1 MSKSKSS
8 SQLLPLHS
16 RRANRTLKPLKQKQ
30 KQDASAATS
39 TDWLLRAGAA
49 LASEARESKGQSWL
63 ASRDSATSL
72 TGYGD
77 DESRLRED
85 SAFADDECSPV
96 STRHSRA
103 PSFSSRKHSRRGS
116 RALSRAELRSA
127 AGTRTPGRVAE
138 DEEKAFD
145 DEFAKGPDFVDAE
158 VGDDVEQGDEEQ
170 PMDDAQF
177 EDEIRR
183 QLHEDAEMDRLTRQ
197 AGALSFGGWLDHLID
212 WSLFSGIENDTES
225 TAAAG
230 RPVRGENEKPTS
242 PLQLKSQDTLSST
255 GLDQHSGTTA
265 PEGETITS
273 TGVPREKRKPVSF
286 GGKDDENEDDDD
298 CDDCDD
304 DEDISQRNKE
314 EDKSSGAAK
323 REEEGQEGGDLDMA
337 WLMSVATKVLF

>member
-8 SQLLPLHS
+8 SQLLPPHS
-16 RRANRTLKPLKQKQ
+16 RRANRALKPPRQ
-30 KQDASAATS
+30 KQDGLAATS
-39 TDWLLRAGAA
+39 TDWLMRAGAA

-72 TGYGD
+72 AGYED
-77 DESRLRED
+77 DGSRHRDEG
-85 SAFADDECSPV
+85 AFADDEYSPV
-96 STRHSRA
+96 STRHSRP
-103 PSFSSRKHSRRGS
+103 PSFSPRKHSRRGS

-138 DEEKAFD
+138 DEESAFD

-212 WSLFSGIENDTES
+212 WSLFSGTEDDTEF
-225 TAAAG
+225 TATAG
-230 RPVRGENEKPTS
+230 RPAQIGDDKQTS
-242 PLQLKSQDTLSST
+242 PLPPKSQDHFSST
-255 GLDQHSGTTA
+255 SLEQHSGTNA
-265 PEGETITS
+265 PEGEIIPS
-273 TGVPREKRKPVSF
+273 TEAPRKTRRPVSL
-286 GGKDDENEDDDD
+286 GGDDDD
-298 CDDCDD
+298 GDD
-304 DEDISQRNKE
+304 DGGISQRN
-314 EDKSSGAAK
+314 DKDKPNGAAR
-323 REEEGQEGGDLDMA
+323 REEEGEEGGDLDMA